1 MNRDRSLLNALAH
14 HKWPSLLWAIVFTL
28 ITIAAPH
35 TRSAYAQQA
44 KPAIASVKVNPSV
57 AEQGD
62 VMIVRVKADDAQEI
76 LAQFANQTIRF
87 IPDEKLGEGNY
98 IGLMGID
105 GMAEPGTYTLTI
117 TATATAGNVDISN
130 ANFKVRTGRYIT
142 ERVKLSPKLAHLL
155 DPKLSVEEA
164 TEIRAIYSIFSP
176 EQWWSKPFR
185 QPAKGRLVSL
195 YGPRRIYNGINL
207 GTYHGGIDYSAIAGT
222 PVFAAAPGR
231 VALVKAFPIHG
242 NMIIIDHGRG
252 VFTGYC
258 HLSKTLVK
266 AGQMVDIDEQI
277 GAVGTTGRS
286 QGNHLHFELAISGV
300 TVEPS
305 YWMKV
310 LLP

>member
-1 MNRDRSLLNALAH
+1 MNRAYPLFNAFSLTQWLPKVWVVMFAFIALATPQ
-14 HKWPSLLWAIVFTL
+14 PS
-28 ITIAAPH
+28 
-35 TRSAYAQQA
+35 YAQQA
-44 KPAIASVKVNPSV
+44 KPAISSVKVNPSV

-62 VMIVRVKADDAQEI
+62 VMIVRVKADAAQTVI
-76 LAQFANQTIRF
+76 AQFADQRLQF
-87 IPDEKLGEGNY
+87 VPDEKLGSGNY
-98 IGLMGID
+98 IALMGID
-105 GMAEPGTYTLTI
+105 GLAEVGAYTLTI
-117 TATATAGNVDISN
+117 TATSTTGAFDIST
-130 ANFKVRTGRYIT
+130 ANVKVRSGRYIT
-142 ERVKLSPKLAHLL
+142 ERVKLAGKLAELIDL
-155 DPKLSVEEA
+155 KLNRDEA
-164 TEIRAIYSIFSP
+164 AEIRAAYSRYSS

-185 QPAKGRLVSL
+185 QPARGRLVSQ
-195 YGPRRIYNGINL
+195 YGPRRIYNGVDL
-207 GTYHGGIDYSAIAGT
+207 GSYHGGIDYSAVAGT

-231 VALVKAFPIHG
+231 VALVKQFPIRG
-242 NMIIIDHGRG
+242 NMVIIDHGRG

>member
-1 MNRDRSLLNALAH
+1 MNRALLQRNKFMVVL
-14 HKWPSLLWAIVFTL
+14 FTFML
-28 ITIAAPH
+28 SMTPHMAAAQHYP
-35 TRSAYAQQA
+35 QQA
-44 KPAIASVKVNPSV
+44 KPAIASIKVNPSI

-62 VMIVRVKADDAQEI
+62 VMVVRVKATDSQRI
-76 LAQFANQTIRF
+76 VAQFGKQYVRF
-87 IPDEKLGEGNY
+87 VPDPRLGASNY
-98 IGLMGID
+98 IALMGID
-105 GMAEPGTYTLTI
+105 GMAEPGAYTLTV
-117 TATATAGNVDISN
+117 TATATTGAIDVSQ
-130 ANFKVRTGRYIT
+130 APFKVRSGRYIT
-142 ERVKLSPKLAHLL
+142 ERVKLSGKLADLI
-155 DPKLSVEEA
+155 DPKLNTNEA
-164 TEIRAIYSIFSP
+164 TEIRAVYSLYSD

-185 QPAKGRLVSL
+185 TPTKGRLVSL
-195 YGPRRIYNGINL
+195 YGPRRIYNGIDL
-207 GTYHGGIDYSAIAGT
+207 GSYHGGIDFAAVSGT

-231 VALVKAFPIHG
+231 VALVKEFSIHG

-266 AGQMVDIDEQI
+266 AGQMVDIDEPI